1 MIIISKKAQEILQW
15 YKDTF
20 VDYKTPQEYGRSAFW
35 LWYNQVSNEIRNLD
49 YRTIPYGYSQIAPM
63 EYWGDI
69 VYSKIS
75 IVGTTVIV
83 VEDFSFDIDKFTD
96 WLHHIA
102 RNYPPYSVSDTSY
115 GFSSVLYD
123 STQKSGIIKLD
134 GSKLVEPIFD
144 DIINFHH
151 STDDYNTIHAIGF
164 IGDRVYSIS
173 MNGDVTLLHMS
184 KQDYLNKK
192 HLYDEIRKRKIAH
205 IISEV
210 ISQYLKQNL
219 ILN

>member
-1 MIIISKKAQEILQW
+1 M
-15 YKDTF
+15 
-20 VDYKTPQEYGRSAFW
+20 PR
-35 LWYNQVSNEIRNLD
+35 
-49 YRTIPYGYSQIAPM
+49 
-63 EYWGDI
+63 WGL
-69 VYSKIS
+69 VTYSKI
-75 IVGTTVIV
+75 VFAKEVFV
-83 VEDFSFDIDKFTD
+83 YADDFDYSKRNLYT

-123 STQKSGIIKLD
+123 STQKSGIIKPD

-192 HLYDEIRKRKIAH
+192 HLYDEMRKRKIAH